1 MIKIELDEKTLLGLL
16 VGTDEERIEF
26 LSDTN
31 IIASLNMPI
40 IKKVYQHRIDK
51 SEPLSNDYMLV
62 ITLLQG
68 LAYNRH
74 KSKYKDEIGIF
85 VLDKLFELI
94 TTGDI
99 C

>member
-1 MIKIELDEKTLLGLL
+1 MIKIEVEEKTLLGLL
-16 VGTDEERIEF
+16 VGTVEERMDFFSNE
-26 LSDTN
+26 N
-31 IIASLNMPI
+31 VIASLDMSI
-40 IKKVYQHRIDK
+40 IKKIYQYKID
-51 SEPLSNDYMLV
+51 EVDDNYLPI

-94 TTGDI
+94 ATGDLY
-99 C
+99 

>member
-1 MIKIELDEKTLLGLL
+1 MIKIEVDEKTLLGLL
-16 VGTDEERIEF
+16 VGTVEERMDFFSNE
-26 LSDTN
+26 N
-31 IIASLNMPI
+31 VIASLDMPT
-40 IKKVYQHRIDK
+40 IKKIYQYKID
-51 SEPLSNDYMLV
+51 EVNDNDYVLI

-74 KSKYKDEIGIF
+74 KSKYKDEIGTF

-94 TTGDI
+94 TIGNI

>member
-16 VGTDEERIEF
+16 VGTVEERMNFFSNE
-26 LSDTN
+26 N
-31 IIASLNMPI
+31 VIASLDMLT
-40 IKKVYQHRIDK
+40 IKKIYQYKIDEVDYDNYVRI
-51 SEPLSNDYMLV
+51 

-74 KSKYKDEIGIF
+74 KSIYKDEIGTF

>member
-1 MIKIELDEKTLLGLL
+1 MIKIELEEKTLLGLL
-16 VGTDEERIEF
+16 VGTVEERMDFFSNE
-26 LSDTN
+26 N
-31 IIASLNMPI
+31 VIASLDMST
-40 IKKVYQHRIDK
+40 IKKIYQYKID
-51 SEPLSNDYMLV
+51 EVDDNYVPI

-94 TTGDI
+94 TTGDLY
-99 C
+99 